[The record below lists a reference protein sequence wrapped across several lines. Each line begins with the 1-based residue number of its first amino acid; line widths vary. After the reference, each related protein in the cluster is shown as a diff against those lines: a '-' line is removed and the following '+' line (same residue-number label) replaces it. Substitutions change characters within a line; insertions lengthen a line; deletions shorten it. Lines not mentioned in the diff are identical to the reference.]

1 MKTAEMASLRVAEEI
16 TELVGETP
24 ILHLRRLLPADAAD
38 VYAKLEYLN
47 PGRSLPAASRTAP
60 RWA

>member
-24 ILHLRRLLPADAAD
+24 ILHLRKGFPRVLPTCT
-38 VYAKLEYLN
+38 
-47 PGRSLPAASRTAP
+47 PSSST
-60 RWA
+60 